1 MNRLKGFVN
10 ILSFTDVTIAY
21 LSFHSIVLETQLFSV
36 PSVLAASYFILE
48 TCVVLMSFNRILLV
62 VLRCNI
68 YY

>member
-48 TCVVLMSFNRILLV
+48 SRNVCSLNVI
-62 VLRCNI
+62 
-68 YY
+68 